1 MLHDNIK
8 YRMVLHGILLYD
20 VIGYS
25 VVLYVIHDAL
35 CPFLIFL
42 FLHDFLTLSYA
53 ILQHTIKYMLLF
65 CIGDM
70 MLCFMVLH

>member
-42 FLHDFLTLSYA
+42 FLHDFSDVVICYTATYYKIHA
-53 ILQHTIKYMLLF
+53 TILYW
-65 CIGDM
+65 
-70 MLCFMVLH
+70 